1 MEKIASFTVDHIR
14 LMPGIYVSR
23 KDRIGTETVTTFD
36 LRITKPNAEPVI
48 NTAEL
53 HAMEHLGATYLRN
66 NARWKDKIIYFG
78 PMGCRTGF
86 YLLVRNADAGWV
98 IDSVGKAMA
107 FIAAYEGEIPGV
119 SAVECGNYLSHNLAL
134 AKADAK
140 RYGEELQG
148 WTADK
153 LQY

>member
-1 MEKIASFTVDHIR
+1 MKKIASFEVDHTR
-14 LMPGIYVSR
+14 LLPGLYVSR
-23 KDRIGTETVTTFD
+23 VDGDITTYD
-36 LRITKPNAEPVI
+36 LRFRRPNTEPPMDMDSMHTI
-48 NTAEL
+48 
-53 HAMEHLGATYLRN
+53 EHLAATWMRN
-66 NARWKDKIIYFG
+66 SDRKEDIIYFG

>member
-1 MEKIASFTVDHIR
+1 MKKIASFEVDHTR
-14 LMPGIYVSR
+14 LLPGLYVSR
-23 KDRIGTETVTTFD
+23 VDGDITTYD
-36 LRITKPNAEPVI
+36 LRFRRPNTEPPMDMDSMHTI
-48 NTAEL
+48 
-53 HAMEHLGATYLRN
+53 EHLAATWMRN
-66 NARWKDKIIYFG
+66 SDRKEDIIYFG

-86 YLLVRNADAGWV
+86 YLLVRNADAGWA
-98 IDSVGKAMA
+98 IDAVQKAMA